1 MVAKSPEA
9 GSRRT
14 CISTTDWRGRG
25 AQYVHPHIGCARSLR
40 LLDGPGRGSGCGGGR
55 GPLPG
60 ADPGC
65 QTGPMLSIGVV
76 ALGVGDV
83 GRAAAFWCEA
93 LGYEI
98 RTDGFGGWAAVLT
111 PPAGGAGTKIALQRN
126 ETPPQDHPRLHL
138 DLHVSSAA
146 EQTAEAA
153 RLMAIGAERVGWDS
167 YPDDPDFIVLAD
179 PDGNRFCIVDLSHA
193 PD

>member
-1 MVAKSPEA
+1 
-9 GSRRT
+9 
-14 CISTTDWRGRG
+14 
-25 AQYVHPHIGCARSLR
+25 
-40 LLDGPGRGSGCGGGR
+40 
-55 GPLPG
+55 
-60 ADPGC
+60 
-65 QTGPMLSIGVV
+65 MLSIGVV

-111 PPAGGAGTKIALQRN
+111 SPAGGAGTKIALQRS

-153 RLMAIGAERVGWDS
+153 RLMAIGAERVDWDS